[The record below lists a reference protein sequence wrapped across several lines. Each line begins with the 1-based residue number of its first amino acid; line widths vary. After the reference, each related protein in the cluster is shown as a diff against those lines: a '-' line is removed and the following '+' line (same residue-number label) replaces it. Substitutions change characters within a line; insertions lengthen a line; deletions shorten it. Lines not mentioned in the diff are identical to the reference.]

1 MNLFDFL
8 YRGATVYVAAGQI
21 YAEPRRDSICGPKD
35 RIAQKPR
42 AMQVCLRLPRRDSI
56 CGPKDRIAQKPRAMQ
71 VYLQLPRRDSICGPQ
86 GPNCAEAESNASLL
100 AIASGATAYA
110 AALSLAVM
118 LAVDF
123 SVICTAHAISFLIK
137 KRDLVSLYP

>member
-1 MNLFDFL
+1 MYL
-8 YRGATVYVAAGQI
+8 QI
-21 YAEPRRDSICGPKD
+21 YAEAESNASLLA
-35 RIAQKPR
+35 IAEARQYMR
-42 AMQVCLRLPRRDSI
+42 AE
-56 CGPKDRIAQKPRAMQ
+56 
-71 VYLQLPRRDSICGPQ
+71 

-100 AIASGATAYA
+100 AIASGATEYA

-123 SVICTAHAISFLIK
+123 SVICTAHAISFFIK

>member
-1 MNLFDFL
+1 MWPQAKL
-8 YRGATVYVAAGQI
+8 
-21 YAEPRRDSICGPKD
+21 RRSREQCKS
-35 RIAQKPR
+35 ACN
-42 AMQVCLRLPRRDSI
+42 CL
-56 CGPKDRIAQKPRAMQ
+56 
-71 VYLQLPRRDSICGPQ
+71 RRDSICGPQ

-100 AIASGATAYA
+100 AIASGATVYA

-123 SVICTAHAISFLIK
+123 SVICTAHAINFLIK

>member
-1 MNLFDFL
+1 MFPGLG
-8 YRGATVYVAAGQI
+8 RAATVYAAHKG
-21 YAEPRRDSICGPKD
+21 
-35 RIAQKPR
+35 
-42 AMQVCLRLPRRDSI
+42 
-56 CGPKDRIAQKPRAMQ
+56 RIAQKPRAMQ
-71 VYLQLPRRDSICGPQ
+71 VYLKVPWRDSICGPQ
-86 GPNCAEAESNASLL
+86 GPNYAETESKENELVRFSLPRCYRICGRRPNCAEAESNASLL